1 MQCTPL
7 KKWWAMPTLRS
18 LGTLVTLN
26 FRYLIRKGFFMPV
39 TPKKELSLFD
49 STCIIV
55 GIIIGAGI
63 YQMAP
68 AIASG
73 ADGPWGVLAIW
84 IVGGLIS
91 LFGALGYAELA
102 TAYPKEGG
110 DYVYLSR
117 AYGSWAGFLFG
128 WGQLAIIRPGDIAV
142 MAFAFATYA
151 RTIFD
156 PFAAHPEYSQRAFA
170 AAAVVVLTTINIIG
184 VKEGKWT
191 QNLLTTVKAM
201 GLMAIVCVAIF
212 APRGASSAASG
223 TVQTIPLS
231 LALIFVLFTYGG
243 WNEMAYVAAEVKNS
257 GRNIVRALVLGA
269 VVVTV
274 LYLLV
279 NGAFLYTLGYAGL
292 ANSKAVAADAV
303 SGVFPKIG
311 GRLISALVCVSALGA
326 VSGLIFTGARISY
339 ALGAEH
345 RAFRLVGKWH
355 ERTGTPVWALLVQ
368 GVIAVGLIAILG
380 SFVDTLLYTAAP
392 VYTFYLATS
401 LSVMVLRRKEPNV
414 ERPYRVT
421 GYPLTTLI
429 FCAVCAFLIYSA
441 VSYAWNFKIKSLCLL
456 EGVLLAGM
464 IIYCITDVR
473 DLMLARKEK

>member
-1 MQCTPL
+1 
-7 KKWWAMPTLRS
+7 
-18 LGTLVTLN
+18 
-26 FRYLIRKGFFMPV
+26 MPV
-39 TPKKELSLFD
+39 MPKKELSLFD

-68 AIASG
+68 SIAAG
-73 ADGPWGVLAIW
+73 AQNWWGVLAIW
-84 IVGGLIS
+84 IVGGLLS

-151 RTIFD
+151 RTIYD
-156 PFAAHPEYSQRAFA
+156 PLAAHPQYSQRAFA
-170 AAAVVVLTTINIIG
+170 AAAVIVLTIINVIG

-191 QNLLTTVKAM
+191 QNLLTTVKAL
-201 GLMAIVCVAIF
+201 GLLAIVGVAVI
-212 APRGASSAASG
+212 APRGTSNAAE
-223 TVQTIPLS
+223 TVNPLPLS

-243 WNEMAYVAAEVKNS
+243 WNEMAYVAAEVKNPS
-257 GRNIVRALVLGA
+257 RNIVRALVLGSI
-269 VVVTV
+269 VVTV
-274 LYLLV
+274 LYMLV

-292 ANSKAVAADAV
+292 ANSKAVATDSV
-303 SGVFPKIG
+303 STMFPKIG
-311 GRLISALVCVSALGA
+311 GRLISALVCISALGA

-355 ERTGTPVWALLVQ
+355 GRTGTPVWALLVQ
-368 GVIAVGLIAILG
+368 GIIAVGLIVVLG

-401 LSVMVLRRKEPNV
+401 VAIIVLRYKEPNV

-429 FCAVCAFLIYSA
+429 FCAICAFLIYSA
-441 VSYAWNFKIKSLCLL
+441 VTYAWNQKPKSLCLL

-464 IIYCITDVR
+464 IIYCATDVR
-473 DLMLARKEK
+473 DLILGRKKQS

>member
-1 MQCTPL
+1 MAKP
-7 KKWWAMPTLRS
+7 AA
-18 LGTLVTLN
+18 GVA
-26 FRYLIRKGFFMPV
+26 
-39 TPKKELSLFD
+39 PKKELSLFD

-68 AIASG
+68 DIAKG
-73 ADGPWGVLAIW
+73 AGCWWGVLAIW
-84 IVGGLIS
+84 AVGGLIS
-91 LFGALGYAELA
+91 LSGAIGYAELA

-117 AYGSWAGFLFG
+117 AYGPWAGFLFG

-151 RTIFD
+151 RTIYD
-156 PFAAHPEYSQRAFA
+156 PLAAYPEYSQRALA
-170 AAAVVVLTTINIIG
+170 AAAVVVLTVINILG

-191 QNLLTTVKAM
+191 QNLLTTVKAL
-201 GLMAIVCVAIF
+201 GLLAIVVVAVI
-212 APRGASSAASG
+212 APRVASSAAVE
-223 TVQTIPLS
+223 TVGKLPLS

-243 WNEMAYVAAEVKNS
+243 WNEMAYVAAEVKDS
-257 GRNIVRALVLGA
+257 RRNIVRALVLGA
-269 VVVTV
+269 AVVTV

-292 ANSKAVAADAV
+292 ATSKAVARDAI
-303 SGVFPKIG
+303 SMAFPNIG

-355 ERTGTPVWALLVQ
+355 ARTGTPVWALLVQ
-368 GVIAVGLIAILG
+368 GAIAVGLIVILG
-380 SFVDTLLYTAAP
+380 SFIDTLLYTAAP

-401 LSVMVLRRKEPNV
+401 LAVIVLRFKEPHV

-421 GYPLTTLI
+421 GYPVTTII

-441 VSYAWNFKIKSLCLL
+441 VSYAWNQMPKSLCLL

-464 IIYCITDVR
+464 VIYCLTDVR
-473 DLMLARKEK
+473 DLVRRKGSEKN